1 VFLAEKGGRQMD
13 KQTSNTI
20 KIKINGTESAKAQ
33 SEETIEEI
41 PFASQDEK
49 LEAEKEVA
57 SAKQRLDKEDEFPWL
72 LPDVGED
79 EVFLDDPK
87 VVTPVK
93 EKKTLSNQT
102 VTSYLYPNKN
112 KSNFRKKIVQMPLK
126 RVLMILFMAVGLGL
140 LFGYVALNFLSNE
153 DMPAAGTSTNNGTN
167 DGIPTSESSDKGNES
182 DKGAEEQA
190 PTTGTMSTATLQL
203 YAVQGGIFSGKE
215 SAETVASEIKNQGFA
230 STVIEKDGKYIVFA
244 GLGKEKAETDGLNEL
259 YKQGNFS
266 EFWGGKQLSLT
277 IATSSSSEQWASS
290 IEELSSF
297 ASQVASGNTV
307 TQEDVSKIESI
318 VNEINASNGEKE
330 LVEKLLQSTEYIKN
344 NNGWKAQQLLLDVM
358 SKLSA

>member
-1 VFLAEKGGRQMD
+1 VFLAGKGGRQMD

-20 KIKINGTESAKAQ
+20 KIKINGTESARAQ
-33 SEETIEEI
+33 AKETTEEI
-41 PFASQDEK
+41 PFTSGDEK

-57 SAKQRLDKEDEFPWL
+57 SAKQPLDKEDEFPWL

-79 EVFLDDPK
+79 EVFMDDPK
-87 VVTPVK
+87 VVTPAK
-93 EKKTLSNQT
+93 EKKILAKQT
-102 VTSYLYPNKN
+102 VTPYFYPNKN
-112 KSNFRKKIVQMPLK
+112 KSNFRKKIVQLPLK
-126 RVLMILFMAVGLGL
+126 RVLMILLMAVGLGL

-153 DMPAAGTSTNNGTN
+153 DMPAAGTPANNETN
-167 DGIPTSESSDKGNES
+167 DSTQAPENADKDDKD
-182 DKGAEEQA
+182 DKGAE
-190 PTTGTMSTATLQL
+190 PTSATGTTSTATLQL
-203 YAVQGGIFSGKE
+203 YAVQGGIFSAKE
-215 SAETVASEIKNQGFA
+215 SAEIVASEIKNQGFA
-230 STVIEKDGKYIVFA
+230 STVLEKDGTYTVFA

-259 YKQGNFS
+259 YKQGSFS

-290 IEELSSF
+290 IEGLSSF
-297 ASQVASGNTV
+297 ASQVANGNSV

-330 LVEKLLQSTEYIKN
+330 LVEKLLQSSEYIKN

-358 SKLSA
+358 SKLSM